1 MYLLTKQEHSSLINL
16 QIAKS
21 SFDKLDISFNN
32 FVQVVKKIKI
42 INLNRDK
49 WTESKCSCRWYLKN
63 YFCFHVIKLAV
74 DEKLT
79 EIPMDYK
86 NIPIQS
92 KPK

>member
-1 MYLLTKQEHSSLINL
+1 MKMFE
-16 QIAKS
+16 
-21 SFDKLDISFNN
+21 
-32 FVQVVKKIKI
+32 QVVKKIKI

-63 YFCFHVIKLAV
+63 YFCFHVIALAV
-74 DEKLT
+74 NEKLT

-92 KPK
+92 KPKRGRKPKAISALIRQD